1 MQQHMS
7 FASDAK
13 QRLLSLLEVLKDFV
27 LSGQV
32 DESCGDQIVCSL
44 AR

>member
-13 QRLLSLLEVLKDFV
+13 QRLLSILEVLKDFV

-32 DESCGDQIVCSL
+32 DERCGGQIICSL
-44 AR
+44 SR

>member
-13 QRLLSLLEVLKDFV
+13 QWLLSLLEVLKDFV
-27 LSGQV
+27 LGGQV
-32 DESCGDQIVCSL
+32 DESCGGQIVCSL